1 MASRPKYGAR
11 LLGHPE
17 RDDARERPT
26 LKPSPR
32 LLATSSASSG
42 SRIPAYTSAFFSR
55 NKPTRFDIEPQKG
68 RNDTSSKKSAGS
80 VSGPTKAPS
89 ARAESPAK
97 APPQSLRTLGVGNA
111 ATNPSGSAGTPNS
124 EKRQRNVLRRK
135 ASSADQ
141 HSQYARTESSMSS
154 YEPTPQKQQYETTS
168 SPGAWRDPFAGSVLG
183 VALPAV
189 SSSTSYLPAMG
200 TATSYQAT
208 SSSRMANYNTQSTP
222 HTINTQ
228 NLPPPPTPSFAHS
241 SGSSTRRSESPG
253 AFSRTSTP
261 TSMSSHSP
269 GIPLPAKSP
278 IRIRQVSPTRSRPP
292 VTRRRIGNLPPQD
305 DTLLSQYQGLPAL
318 RESGT
323 SSSSSSTVKGAERG
337 DGTQVH
343 KTQPRLS
350 PPPPSPPPRQS
361 SKKFVQPR
369 DELDHSRYRLITGEA
384 LHRRPDR
391 VFRTQLTEESESTPK
406 FPTQPARSGGPPP
419 RPSREGTPKLDDNPG
434 PSPIIQSNLSR
445 LITTGHKRRESLD
458 RSISSPDARLPAASI
473 PRSTVGRSP
482 SSAST
487 LSTKPSRLPSPN
499 PGSVSSLRP
508 RPADVL
514 KTRDI
519 PAVEAHAIVDRPKDS
534 SPLSAGSNKSLSRF
548 GLFTKRTKSSLEATG
563 IESAE
568 KASAKKGPTA
578 GTGHEGYGKYA
589 KRGRSGSVST
599 SASRGRSTSTGGTS
613 MSLARTPTS
622 RKSSI
627 TSRGEPEM
635 DDFLLDRLAPVVIS
649 GGGVFGDTR
658 DGGADSYRKP
668 SEEESMGRISNEEF
682 AMRRPL
688 AYAQA
693 DAPKSTSVP
702 ISKGSKLVRRG
713 SRVLADGRELFPPVR
728 ATPNTHVADQPRRP
742 TLAARRSLH
751 RSQLFKEAE
760 PIKIPA
766 PINTQVIASS
776 PGVNS
781 YGTMQSSA
789 LRTDSTQVL
798 TDDIFEGREG
808 NWLKPRK
815 SEKRA
820 KSPRKWNF
828 FQRTHTPSKAIE
840 RKPLGGNEGISEV
853 PVTISRIP
861 DSRPVAHYAML
872 DSNDQEGSSST
883 VNLLSDADNPVQS
896 QYSSTSSI
904 RREFETDVHK
914 ENHKYSM
921 LLPSPPHF
929 LSELAPTRSSPSP
942 IVTVPQPDPV
952 PSNATPLDAPPKPK
966 GSRLQQVGRI
976 PRVISKRDRPHHPPP
991 QSFSRPFVRPPA
1003 PVSEVSSSAT
1013 PPLHLETIPRPN
1025 LSVNT
1030 ELLPS
1035 RTWESDDSAKPPS
1048 APVGVS
1054 ASLSPPSREEF
1065 LTFPPRKGSEVSGS
1079 SSSGIFNFSAT
1090 TAVVPQPGVTAG
1102 EDEVWNE
1109 YDELLDIVESPAP
1122 LVKGSSLHD
1131 ENRSKK
1137 VRLAPAA
1144 LNIRKESNLIGL
1156 TAGPS
1161 VTRSDSFENFA
1172 PTAALPHPPRKPSL
1186 LSPLHSAEL
1195 VSTPLSFSD
1204 FFAGY
1209 GDRNRASAA
1218 SKRQSISTGSRYS
1231 QRSVVSESSS
1241 RYSRDNGGK
1250 KRNTEIMA
1258 EKTEPAPGAESNL
1271 RFSALMTSRWLS
1283 FGRVL
1288 FSPAHME
1295 IQSNRH
1301 DRVLVLDG
1309 LGNDDWSFYCA
1320 LTYPHA
1326 TVYNLSP
1333 FPDTGDRKQEPG
1345 AYDSPSNHRQI
1356 YHTSIAHP
1364 FPFPKGFFT
1373 AAVFRFPVASSEA
1386 ACYNAIS
1393 ECKRVLRP
1401 GGYLEMS
1408 ILDLDMVNMGN
1419 RARRAVRMLKVRMQV
1434 ADPEVS
1440 LKPASDNIQKML
1452 GRRGFE
1458 NLNRC
1463 MVNVP
1468 IAGHISDSRAGSF
1481 EEKDM
1486 SLGDMLKDSSQQG
1499 DEGIS
1504 KMVAK
1509 VGRWWYTRCYE
1520 MGVLPHEDM
1529 ERSIWADRALLRECE
1544 KRETGLKLL
1553 ICFAQKPSTPKR
1565 RTVSM

>member
-1 MASRPKYGAR
+1 MASRGKYGAR
-11 LLGHPE
+11 PLGHPE
-17 RDDARERPT
+17 RDESRERPT
-26 LKPSPR
+26 LKRSER
-32 LLATSSASSG
+32 ILAISGASSA
-42 SRIPAYTSAFFSR
+42 SRIPAYTSSFFSR
-55 NKPTRFDIEPQKG
+55 TRTTRIEGEHPKG
-68 RNDTSSKKSAGS
+68 RNDTSSKRTAGTIS
-80 VSGPTKAPS
+80 RPMEAPS
-89 ARAESPAK
+89 IRAESPAQ
-97 APPQSLRTLGVGNA
+97 APSQSLRNLGFGST
-111 ATNPSGSAGTPNS
+111 ATKPFSSAVTPTS

-135 ASSADQ
+135 PSSADQ
-141 HSQYARTESSMSS
+141 HAQYARTESSMSS
-154 YEPTPQKQQYETTS
+154 YEPTPQSRPYETAS
-168 SPGAWRDPFAGSVLG
+168 SPGVLRDLFAGSILG
-183 VALPAV
+183 VAMPTV
-189 SSSTSYLPAMG
+189 SSSTSHLPGVG
-200 TATSYQAT
+200 TATSHQAT
-208 SSSRMANYNTQSTP
+208 SSSRMANYNPQSTP
-222 HTINTQ
+222 HAISTQ
-228 NLPPPPTPSFAHS
+228 NLPPPTPSFAHS

-269 GIPLPAKSP
+269 SIPLSAKSP
-278 IRIRQVSPTRSRPP
+278 IRLRQVSPTRSRPP
-292 VTRRRIGNLPPQD
+292 VTRRRIGSLPPQD
-305 DTLLSQYQGLPAL
+305 DTLLSRYQGLPAL

-323 SSSSSSTVKGAERG
+323 SSSSSSTVKGAERAG
-337 DGTQVH
+337 AERVEATQVH
-343 KTQPRLS
+343 KTPRRLS
-350 PPPPSPPPRQS
+350 PPPPSPPPRLS
-361 SKKFVQPR
+361 SKKFLQPR
-369 DELDHSRYRLITGEA
+369 DEFYHSRHPLNTA
-384 LHRRPDR
+384 DVSQMRPER
-391 VFRTQLTEESESTPK
+391 VFRTQINESESTQK
-406 FPTQPARSGGPPP
+406 GTTQPVRSSGPPP
-419 RPSREGTPKLDDNPG
+419 RPSREGTPKLDDNTG

-458 RSISSPDARLPAASI
+458 KSISSPDTLLQAAAI

-487 LSTKPSRLPSPN
+487 LSIKPSRLPSPN

-508 RPADVL
+508 RPVDVL

-519 PAVEAHAIVDRPKDS
+519 PGLEANAIKGRAKDA
-534 SPLSAGSNKSLSRF
+534 SPLSAGSNKPASRF
-548 GLFTKRTKSSLEATG
+548 GLFTKRTKSPLEATG
-563 IESAE
+563 IEGGG
-568 KASAKKGPTA
+568 AKKGPTA

-589 KRGRSGSVST
+589 KRGRSGSGST

-613 MSLARTPTS
+613 NSLARTPTS

-627 TSRGEPEM
+627 TSREEPEM
-635 DDFLLDRLAPVVIS
+635 DDFLLERLAPVVIS
-649 GGGVFGDTR
+649 GGGALPETRKGGD
-658 DGGADSYRKP
+658 DSDRKT
-668 SEEESMGRISNEEF
+668 SEDESVGRISNEGF
-682 AMRRPL
+682 ATSRPL

-693 DAPKSTSVP
+693 DAPKATGGPTSKDP
-702 ISKGSKLVRRG
+702 RSVRRG
-713 SRVLADGRELFPPVR
+713 SRVLVDGRELFPPL
-728 ATPNTHVADQPRRP
+728 ATDQSIPIADEPRRP

-751 RSQLFKEAE
+751 RSQLFKEVE

-766 PINTQVIASS
+766 PINTQVVAPS

-781 YGTMQSSA
+781 YDTMQSSA

-815 SEKRA
+815 PEKRA

-828 FQRTHTPSKAIE
+828 FQRTHATPKAAE
-840 RKPLGGNEGISEV
+840 KKPLGGNEGVSEL

-861 DSRPVAHYAML
+861 DSRPVAHYAMI
-872 DSNDQEGSSST
+872 DSNDPEGSSST
-883 VNLLSDADNPVQS
+883 VNLLSDTENLVQS
-896 QYSSTSSI
+896 QYLSMSPI
-904 RREFETDVHK
+904 KREFHADVHK
-914 ENHKYSM
+914 ESHKYSM
-921 LLPSPPHF
+921 LLPSPPKF
-929 LSELAPTRSSPSP
+929 PSGFGATRRSPSP
-942 IVTVPQPDPV
+942 IANLPPPDPV
-952 PSNATPLDAPPKPK
+952 PLSAIPVDAPPKPK

-1003 PVSEVSSSAT
+1003 PGPE
-1013 PPLHLETIPRPN
+1013 PPSMAIQPWDLETTPGPIPG
-1025 LSVNT
+1025 VNT
-1030 ELLPS
+1030 ELLPD
-1035 RTWESDDSAKPPS
+1035 RAWENDDSAKPFS
-1048 APVGVS
+1048 APVRVS
-1054 ASLSPPSREEF
+1054 AGLTPPSREEF

-1079 SSSGIFNFSAT
+1079 SGSEIFDFAAT

-1122 LVKGSSLHD
+1122 LRKGPSVRD
-1131 ENRSKK
+1131 ENRSK
-1137 VRLAPAA
+1137 RLGLTPAA
-1144 LNIRKESNLIGL
+1144 LHIRKESSVTGL
-1156 TAGPS
+1156 TADPS
-1161 VTRSDSFENFA
+1161 VTPFETVG
-1172 PTAALPHPPRKPSL
+1172 PTAALPSPPRKSSL

-1218 SKRQSISTGSRYS
+1218 SKRQSMSTGSRYS
-1231 QRSVVSESSS
+1231 QRSMISDRGS
-1241 RYSRDNGGK
+1241 RYGRDNGGQ

-1258 EKTEPAPGAESNL
+1258 EKTEPASGAESNL

-1333 FPDTGDRKQEPG
+1333 FPDTSDRKRDPG

-1356 YHTSIAHP
+1356 HHASIAHP

-1373 AAVFRFPVASSEA
+1373 AAVFRFPVASSES

-1440 LKPASDNIQKML
+1440 LKPASDNMQKML

-1520 MGVLPHEDM
+1520 MSVLPHGDM

>member
-1 MASRPKYGAR
+1 MASRGKYGAR

-17 RDDARERPT
+17 RDDMGERPT

-32 LLATSSASSG
+32 PSTTSSVSSAS
-42 SRIPAYTSAFFSR
+42 RIPSYTSSFFSR
-55 NKPTRFDIEPQKG
+55 NKPIRTDIDPLKG
-68 RNDTSSKKSAGS
+68 RTDTSSKRTVETTARPMK
-80 VSGPTKAPS
+80 VPS
-89 ARAESPAK
+89 SRAELPAK
-97 APPQSLRTLGVGNA
+97 ALPQSLRNLSMNDV
-111 ATNPSGSAGTPNS
+111 ATNPSSSPNPPNS

-135 ASSADQ
+135 ASSVDQ
-141 HSQYARTESSMSS
+141 HAQYARTESSMSS
-154 YEPTPQKQQYETTS
+154 HEPTPQSQQFETAS
-168 SPGAWRDPFAGSVLG
+168 SPGNLRDPFAGSILG
-183 VALPAV
+183 LAMPAV
-189 SSSTSYLPAMG
+189 SSSSASHLPGMG
-200 TATSYQAT
+200 AAASHQAT
-208 SSSRMANYNTQSTP
+208 SSSRMANYNIRSTP
-222 HTINTQ
+222 HTISTQ
-228 NLPPPPTPSFAHS
+228 NLPPPTPSFAHS

-278 IRIRQVSPTRSRPP
+278 IRVLQVSPTRSRPP
-292 VTRRRIGNLPPQD
+292 VTRRKIGNLPPQD
-305 DTLLSQYQGLPAL
+305 DMLLSQYQGLSAL

-323 SSSSSSTVKGAERG
+323 SSSSSSTVKGAERVEG
-337 DGTQVH
+337 SQVH
-343 KTQPRLS
+343 ITPRRLS
-350 PPPPSPPPRQS
+350 PPPPSPPLRQT
-361 SKKFVQPR
+361 SKRFLQPR
-369 DELDHSRYRLITGEA
+369 DELSRSRHPFSTPEMLQ
-384 LHRRPDR
+384 RRPER
-391 VFRTQLTEESESTPK
+391 AFRTRITEESEPTPK
-406 FPTQPARSGGPPP
+406 VFTQPARSRGPPP
-419 RPSREGTPKLDDNPG
+419 RPSREGTPKLDDNAG

-458 RSISSPDARLPAASI
+458 KTLSSPEARQQAASI
-473 PRSTVGRSP
+473 PRSTVGYSP

-487 LSTKPSRLPSPN
+487 LSIKPSRLPSPN
-499 PGSVSSLRP
+499 PGSVSSPRP

-519 PAVEAHAIVDRPKDS
+519 PVTEANANIDRPKDS
-534 SPLSAGSNKSLSRF
+534 SPLSAASNKSSSRF
-548 GLFTKRTKSSLEATG
+548 GLFTKRTKSPLETSR
-563 IESAE
+563 IESGE
-568 KASAKKGPTA
+568 KPAAKKGPTA

-613 MSLARTPTS
+613 NSLARTPTS

-627 TSRGEPEM
+627 TSRGEAEM
-635 DDFLLDRLAPVVIS
+635 DDFLLERLAPVVIS
-649 GGGVFGDTR
+649 GGGAFAEIR
-658 DGGADSYRKP
+658 DGGTESYRKI
-668 SEEESMGRISNEEF
+668 SEDESVGRLSKEGL
-682 AMRRPL
+682 AARRPL

-693 DAPKSTSVP
+693 DVSKATSGP
-702 ISKGSKLVRRG
+702 AFKESNIDRRG
-713 SRVLADGRELFPPVR
+713 SRVLADGREHSPPVV
-728 ATPNTHVADQPRRP
+728 ATQITHTADQTRRP

-751 RSQLFKEAE
+751 RSQLFKEAG

-766 PINTQVIASS
+766 PINTQVVAPS
-776 PGVNS
+776 PSVNS
-781 YGTMQSSA
+781 YDTMQSSV

-815 SEKRA
+815 PEKRA
-820 KSPRKWNF
+820 RSPRKWNF
-828 FQRTHTPSKAIE
+828 FQRTHATPKTMG
-840 RKPLGGNEGISEV
+840 RKPLGGDEGISEV

-872 DSNDQEGSSST
+872 DGNDQESSSST
-883 VNLLSDADNPVQS
+883 VNLLSDANDPMQS
-896 QYSSTSSI
+896 QYMSRGPIT
-904 RREFETDVHK
+904 REFEPDAHK

-921 LLPSPPHF
+921 LLPSPPKF
-929 LSELAPTRSSPSP
+929 SSDFAAARRSPSP
-942 IVTVPQPDPV
+942 TAIVPQPDPMPLTAV
-952 PSNATPLDAPPKPK
+952 PRDTTPKPK

-976 PRVISKRDRPHHPPP
+976 PRVVSKRDRPHNPPP

-1003 PVSEVSSSAT
+1003 PLPEASSFT
-1013 PPLHLETIPRPN
+1013 IQPLIPETVPQPT
-1025 LSVNT
+1025 LGVNT
-1030 ELLPS
+1030 EFPPPI
-1035 RTWESDDSAKPPS
+1035 WENDGSPESAS
-1048 APVGVS
+1048 APVDVN

-1065 LTFPPRKGSEVSGS
+1065 LAFPPRKGSEVSGS
-1079 SSSGIFNFSAT
+1079 SSSGTFNFAAT

-1122 LVKGSSLHD
+1122 LVKGTSILD

-1137 VRLAPAA
+1137 VRPALAA
-1144 LNIRKESNLIGL
+1144 LQIRKESSI
-1156 TAGPS
+1156 TQFSAGPS
-1161 VTRSDSFENFA
+1161 VTLSGSFETSL
-1172 PTAALPHPPRKPSL
+1172 PTAALPTPPHKLNL

-1218 SKRQSISTGSRYS
+1218 SKRHSISTGSRYS
-1231 QRSVVSESSS
+1231 QKSAISESSS
-1241 RYSRDNGGK
+1241 QYSRDNEGK

-1288 FSPAHME
+1288 FSPAHLE
-1295 IQSNRH
+1295 IHSNRH

-1333 FPDTGDRKQEPG
+1333 FPDSSDRRQEPG

-1373 AAVFRFPVASSEA
+1373 AAVFRFPVASSES

-1434 ADPEVS
+1434 ADPDVS

-1463 MVNVP
+1463 MVHVP

-1481 EEKDM
+1481 EEKNM

-1520 MGVLPHEDM
+1520 MGVLPHDDM

>member
-1 MASRPKYGAR
+1 MASRGKYGAR

-17 RDDARERPT
+17 RDDAGERPT

-32 LLATSSASSG
+32 ISATSSASSA
-42 SRIPAYTSAFFSR
+42 SRIPAYTSSFFSR
-55 NKPTRFDIEPQKG
+55 NKPIRIDLEPSKG
-68 RNDTSSKKSAGS
+68 RNDTSSKRITGS
-80 VSGPTKAPS
+80 ISRPMKAPS
-89 ARAESPAK
+89 SRGESPAK
-97 APPQSLRTLGVGNA
+97 PPPQSMRSVALGSTSTSPFSSANSS
-111 ATNPSGSAGTPNS
+111 NP

-141 HSQYARTESSMSS
+141 HAQYARTESSMSS
-154 YEPTPQKQQYETTS
+154 YEPTPQSQRYETAS
-168 SPGAWRDPFAGSVLG
+168 SPEVLRDPFAGSILG

-189 SSSTSYLPAMG
+189 SSSTSYLPGMG
-200 TATSYQAT
+200 SAASHQAT
-208 SSSRMANYNTQSTP
+208 SSSRMANYHTQSAP
-222 HTINTQ
+222 HTISTQ
-228 NLPPPPTPSFAHS
+228 NLPPPTPSFAHS

-278 IRIRQVSPTRSRPP
+278 IRVRPVSPTRSRPP

-323 SSSSSSTVKGAERG
+323 SSSSSSTVKGAERVE
-337 DGTQVH
+337 GTQVH
-343 KTQPRLS
+343 RTPRRLS

-361 SKKFVQPR
+361 SKRFLQPR
-369 DELDHSRYRLITGEA
+369 DELGHSRQPLSTA
-384 LHRRPDR
+384 DVLQRRPER
-391 VFRTQLTEESESTPK
+391 VFRTQITEPESTEK
-406 FPTQPARSGGPPP
+406 FPTQPVRSGGPPP
-419 RPSREGTPKLDDNPG
+419 RPSREGTPKLDDNTG

-445 LITTGHKRRESLD
+445 LITTGHKRRESFD
-458 RSISSPDARLPAASI
+458 KSISSPDTRLQAASI
-473 PRSTVGRSP
+473 SRSTMGRSP
-482 SSAST
+482 SNAST
-487 LSTKPSRLPSPN
+487 LSIKPSRLPSPS
-499 PGSVSSLRP
+499 PGSVSSLHL

-519 PAVEAHAIVDRPKDS
+519 PGVEANAIIGRPKDS
-534 SPLSAGSNKSLSRF
+534 SPLSAGSNKSSSRF
-548 GLFTKRTKSSLEATG
+548 GLFTKRTKSPLEATG
-563 IESAE
+563 IESGE
-568 KASAKKGPTA
+568 KAVAKKGPTA

-613 MSLARTPTS
+613 NSLARTPTS

-635 DDFLLDRLAPVVIS
+635 DDFLLERLAPVIIS
-649 GGGVFGDTR
+649 GGGAFTETR
-658 DGGADSYRKP
+658 DGGADSYRKTSDDESAESLS
-668 SEEESMGRISNEEF
+668 SEGF
-682 AMRRPL
+682 AMRRPF
-688 AYAQA
+688 AYAQV
-693 DAPKSTSVP
+693 DAPKSTPGP
-702 ISKGSKLVRRG
+702 ISKASKMVRRG
-713 SRVLADGRELFPPVR
+713 SRVLADGELFPPVV
-728 ATPNTHVADQPRRP
+728 ATQNTHIADQPRRP

-751 RSQLFKEAE
+751 RSQLFKEAD

-766 PINTQVIASS
+766 PINTQVVAPS

-781 YGTMQSSA
+781 YDTMPSSA

-815 SEKRA
+815 PEKRA
-820 KSPRKWNF
+820 RSPRKWNF
-828 FQRTHTPSKAIE
+828 FQRTHATPKAME

-861 DSRPVAHYAML
+861 ASRPVAHYAML
-872 DSNDQEGSSST
+872 DSNDQEGSSSS
-883 VNLLSDADNPVQS
+883 VNLLSDVENPLRS
-896 QYSSTSSI
+896 QYLSTSPTK
-904 RREFETDVHK
+904 REFETDVHK

-921 LLPSPPHF
+921 LLPSPPTF
-929 LSELAPTRSSPSP
+929 SPEPVAAQSSHPP
-942 IVTVPQPDPV
+942 ITIVPQPDPML
-952 PSNATPLDAPPKPK
+952 SSAIPLDAPPKPK

-1003 PVSEVSSSAT
+1003 PISEASSLAT
-1013 PPLHLETIPRPN
+1013 QPFDLEAIPRPI
-1025 LSVNT
+1025 LGLNT

-1035 RTWESDDSAKPPS
+1035 RAWENDDSAKAAS
-1048 APVGVS
+1048 APVGVR
-1054 ASLSPPSREEF
+1054 ASLTPPSREEF
-1065 LTFPPRKGSEVSGS
+1065 FTFPPRKGSEVSAS
-1079 SSSGIFNFSAT
+1079 SSSGIFNFAAT

-1122 LVKGSSLHD
+1122 LVKGSSIHN

-1144 LNIRKESNLIGL
+1144 LRIRKESSVTGL

-1161 VTRSDSFENFA
+1161 VTRSESFETVA
-1172 PTAALPHPPRKPSL
+1172 LTAALSNSPRNPNL

-1218 SKRQSISTGSRYS
+1218 SKRQSRSTGSRYS
-1231 QRSVVSESSS
+1231 QRSVISEPSS
-1241 RYSRDNGGK
+1241 RYSRDGGN

-1333 FPDTGDRKQEPG
+1333 FPDTSDRKQDPG

-1373 AAVFRFPVASSEA
+1373 AAVFRFPVATSET

-1481 EEKDM
+1481 EENM

-1520 MGVLPHEDM
+1520 MGVLPHDDM

>member
-1 MASRPKYGAR
+1 
-11 LLGHPE
+11 
-17 RDDARERPT
+17 
-26 LKPSPR
+26 
-32 LLATSSASSG
+32 
-42 SRIPAYTSAFFSR
+42 
-55 NKPTRFDIEPQKG
+55 
-68 RNDTSSKKSAGS
+68 
-80 VSGPTKAPS
+80 
-89 ARAESPAK
+89 
-97 APPQSLRTLGVGNA
+97 
-111 ATNPSGSAGTPNS
+111 
-124 EKRQRNVLRRK
+124 
-135 ASSADQ
+135 
-141 HSQYARTESSMSS
+141 
-154 YEPTPQKQQYETTS
+154 
-168 SPGAWRDPFAGSVLG
+168 
-183 VALPAV
+183 
-189 SSSTSYLPAMG
+189 
-200 TATSYQAT
+200 
-208 SSSRMANYNTQSTP
+208 MANYNPQPKP
-222 HTINTQ
+222 HTISTH
-228 NLPPPPTPSFAHS
+228 NLPPPTPSFAHS

-278 IRIRQVSPTRSRPP
+278 IRLRQVSPTRSRPP

-323 SSSSSSTVKGAERG
+323 SSSSSSTVKGAERAG
-337 DGTQVH
+337 AERVEATHVH
-343 KTQPRLS
+343 QTPRRLS
-350 PPPPSPPPRQS
+350 PPPPSPPPRLS
-361 SKKFVQPR
+361 SKKLLQPR
-369 DELDHSRYRLITGEA
+369 DEFYPSRHPFNA
-384 LHRRPDR
+384 ADVSQMRPER
-391 VFRTQLTEESESTPK
+391 VFRTQIGGESESTQK
-406 FPTQPARSGGPPP
+406 GTTTQPVRSSGPPP
-419 RPSREGTPKLDDNPG
+419 RPSREGTPKLDDNTG

-445 LITTGHKRRESLD
+445 LITTGHKRRESFD
-458 RSISSPDARLPAASI
+458 KSVSSPDTLLQAAAI

-487 LSTKPSRLPSPN
+487 LSIKPSRLPSPN

-508 RPADVL
+508 RPVDVL
-514 KTRDI
+514 KTKDI
-519 PAVEAHAIVDRPKDS
+519 PGLEANAIKGRATDP
-534 SPLSAGSNKSLSRF
+534 SPLSAGSHKPSSRF
-548 GLFTKRTKSSLEATG
+548 GLFTKRTKSPLEAAGMEGGGT
-563 IESAE
+563 
-568 KASAKKGPTA
+568 KKGPAA

-589 KRGRSGSVST
+589 KRGRSGSGST

-613 MSLARTPTS
+613 NGLARTPTS

-627 TSRGEPEM
+627 NSRGEPEM

-649 GGGVFGDTR
+649 GGGAFPETQN
-658 DGGADSYRKP
+658 DGVDADRKT
-668 SEEESMGRISNEEF
+668 SEDESVGSISNERF
-682 AMRRPL
+682 ATSRPL
-688 AYAQA
+688 AYPQA
-693 DAPKSTSVP
+693 DAPKATWGPTSKDP
-702 ISKGSKLVRRG
+702 GSVRRG
-713 SRVLADGRELFPPVR
+713 SRVLADGRELFPPDHNI
-728 ATPNTHVADQPRRP
+728 PVADEPRRP

-751 RSQLFKEAE
+751 RSQLFKEVE

-766 PINTQVIASS
+766 PINTQVVAPS
-776 PGVNS
+776 PGLNS
-781 YGTMQSSA
+781 YDTMRSA
-789 LRTDSTQVL
+789 LRTDSTHVL

-815 SEKRA
+815 PEKRA

-828 FQRTHTPSKAIE
+828 FQRTHAKPKAAE
-840 RKPLGGNEGISEV
+840 RKPLGGNEGVSEL
-853 PVTISRIP
+853 PVTITRIP
-861 DSRPVAHYAML
+861 DSRPIAHYAMI
-872 DSNDQEGSSST
+872 DSNDPEGSSST
-883 VNLLSDADNPVQS
+883 VNLLSDTENLVQS
-896 QYSSTSSI
+896 QSLSMSPI
-904 RREFETDVHK
+904 KRDFDADVHK
-914 ENHKYSM
+914 ESHKYSM
-921 LLPSPPHF
+921 LLPSPPKF
-929 LSELAPTRSSPSP
+929 PSGFGAARRSPSP
-942 IVTVPQPDPV
+942 IANLAPPIPAPAGAIPV
-952 PSNATPLDAPPKPK
+952 DASPKPK

-976 PRVISKRDRPHHPPP
+976 PRVVSKRDRPHHPPP
-991 QSFSRPFVRPPA
+991 QSFSRPFGRPPA
-1003 PVSEVSSSAT
+1003 PNPE
-1013 PPLHLETIPRPN
+1013 PLSMAAQPWDLEKTPRPI
-1025 LSVNT
+1025 LGVNT

-1035 RTWESDDSAKPPS
+1035 RAWENDDSAKPFS

-1054 ASLSPPSREEF
+1054 ASVTPSSREEF

-1079 SSSGIFNFSAT
+1079 SGSEMFDFAAT

-1122 LVKGSSLHD
+1122 LPKGSSIRD

-1137 VRLAPAA
+1137 IRLAPAA
-1144 LNIRKESNLIGL
+1144 LHIRKES
-1156 TAGPS
+1156 S
-1161 VTRSDSFENFA
+1161 VTGLAADPSGTPFETVG
-1172 PTAALPHPPRKPSL
+1172 PTAALPSPPRKSTL

-1218 SKRQSISTGSRYS
+1218 SKRQSMSTGSRYS
-1231 QRSVVSESSS
+1231 QRSVISESGS
-1241 RYSRDNGGK
+1241 RHGRDSGGQ

-1258 EKTEPAPGAESNL
+1258 EKTEPASGAESNL

-1333 FPDTGDRKQEPG
+1333 FPDTGDRKREPG

-1356 YHTSIAHP
+1356 YHASIAHP

-1373 AAVFRFPVASSEA
+1373 AAVFRFPVASSES
-1386 ACYNAIS
+1386 ACCNAVS

-1486 SLGDMLKDSSQQG
+1486 SLGEMLKDSSRQG

-1520 MGVLPHEDM
+1520 TSVLPHGDM

-1553 ICFAQKPSTPKR
+1553 ICFAQKPSSPKR

>member
-1 MASRPKYGAR
+1 MASRGKYGAR
-11 LLGHPE
+11 LLGHSE
-17 RDDARERPT
+17 RDDSTERPT

-32 LLATSSASSG
+32 ISAASSASG
-42 SRIPAYTSAFFSR
+42 ASRIPAYTSSFFSR
-55 NKPTRFDIEPQKG
+55 NKPIRTDIEPPKG
-68 RNDTSSKKSAGS
+68 RNEKSSRRTAGS
-80 VSGPTKAPS
+80 ISRPMEAS
-89 ARAESPAK
+89 FARAESPAT
-97 APPQSLRTLGVGNA
+97 APPQSVRNLGFGNA
-111 ATNPSGSAGTPNS
+111 ATNPLSSANAPNS

-135 ASSADQ
+135 ASSNDQ
-141 HSQYARTESSMSS
+141 HAQYARTESSMSS
-154 YEPTPQKQQYETTS
+154 YEPTPQRLQYETAS
-168 SPGAWRDPFAGSVLG
+168 SPGAVRDPSPGSILG
-183 VALPAV
+183 VAIPAV
-189 SSSTSYLPAMG
+189 SSSTSYLPGMG
-200 TATSYQAT
+200 TAASHQAT

-222 HTINTQ
+222 HTIS
-228 NLPPPPTPSFAHS
+228 TPNVPQAAARSFAPS

-278 IRIRQVSPTRSRPP
+278 IRVRPVSPTRSRPP

-337 DGTQVH
+337 EGTPGH
-343 KTQPRLS
+343 KTPRRLS

-361 SKKFVQPR
+361 SKKFLQPR
-369 DELDHSRYRLITGEA
+369 DEVYHSRHPVRAADVLP
-384 LHRRPDR
+384 RRPER
-391 VFRTQLTEESESTPK
+391 GFRTQIAEEPESSQNILSP
-406 FPTQPARSGGPPP
+406 PARSSGPPP
-419 RPSREGTPKLDDNPG
+419 RPSREGTPKLDDNTG

-445 LITTGHKRRESLD
+445 LVTTGHKRRESLD
-458 RSISSPDARLPAASI
+458 KSISSPDARLRAASI

-482 SSAST
+482 SNASA
-487 LSTKPSRLPSPN
+487 LSVKPSRLPSPN
-499 PGSVSSLRP
+499 PGSVSSFRP
-508 RPADVL
+508 HPADVL
-514 KTRDI
+514 KTRDL
-519 PAVEAHAIVDRPKDS
+519 PGLEANLIGRAKDS
-534 SPLSAGSNKSLSRF
+534 SPLSAGSNKSSSRF
-548 GLFTKRTKSSLEATG
+548 GLFTKRTKSPLEATG
-563 IESAE
+563 TEGGE
-568 KASAKKGPTA
+568 KAVAKKGPTA

-613 MSLARTPTS
+613 NSLARTPTS

-627 TSRGEPEM
+627 TSRGEPEI
-635 DDFLLDRLAPVVIS
+635 DDFLLERLAPVVIS
-649 GGGVFGDTR
+649 GGGVFAEPR
-658 DGGADSYRKP
+658 DDGADLYRTT
-668 SEEESMGRISNEEF
+668 SEDESAGRISNERL

-688 AYAQA
+688 ADTQA
-693 DAPKSTSVP
+693 EAPQSTSDP
-702 ISKGSKLVRRG
+702 ISNDPNVFRRG
-713 SRVLADGRELFPPVR
+713 SRVLAEGRELFPPIL
-728 ATPNTHVADQPRRP
+728 AGQNTNIADQPRRP

-751 RSQLFKEAE
+751 RSQLFKEAG
-760 PIKIPA
+760 PIKIPE
-766 PINTQVIASS
+766 PINTKVVAPS

-781 YGTMQSSA
+781 YDTMQSSA
-789 LRTDSTQVL
+789 LRTDSTQLL
-798 TDDIFEGREG
+798 TDDILEGREG

-815 SEKRA
+815 PEKRA
-820 KSPRKWNF
+820 RSPRKWNF
-828 FQRTHTPSKAIE
+828 FQRTHATPKGME
-840 RKPLGGNEGISEV
+840 TKPPGGNDGISEV

-861 DSRPVAHYAML
+861 ASRPVAHYAML

-883 VNLLSDADNPVQS
+883 VNLLLDVDNPVQP
-896 QYSSTSSI
+896 QYLSTSPI
-904 RREFETDVHK
+904 KRQFERDEHK

-921 LLPSPPHF
+921 LLPSPPTF
-929 LSELAPTRSSPSP
+929 SSEFAAARRSPSP
-942 IVTVPQPDPV
+942 VAMADPV
-952 PSNATPLDAPPKPK
+952 PSSAIPLEELPKPR

-976 PRVISKRDRPHHPPP
+976 PRVISKRDRPHNPPP

-1003 PVSEVSSSAT
+1003 PVPQTPSAAT
-1013 PPLHLETIPRPN
+1013 PLLDLETIPRPI
-1025 LSVNT
+1025 LGVNT
-1030 ELLPS
+1030 EFLPS
-1035 RTWESDDSAKPPS
+1035 RTWESDDSVQPDS

-1054 ASLSPPSREEF
+1054 ASLSPASKEEF

-1079 SSSGIFNFSAT
+1079 SSSGIFNFAAT
-1090 TAVVPQPGVTAG
+1090 TAVIPQPGVTAG

-1122 LVKGSSLHD
+1122 LAKGSSVYD

-1137 VRLAPAA
+1137 VKLTPAA
-1144 LNIRKESNLIGL
+1144 LHIRKESSVTGL

-1161 VTRSDSFENFA
+1161 ATLSDSFETDA
-1172 PTAALPHPPRKPSL
+1172 PTTALPNLPRKSNL

-1218 SKRQSISTGSRYS
+1218 SKRQSLSTGSRYS
-1231 QRSVVSESSS
+1231 QRSAISESGS
-1241 RYSRDNGGK
+1241 RYSCDNGGK

-1258 EKTEPAPGAESNL
+1258 ERTEPAPGAESNL

-1333 FPDTGDRKQEPG
+1333 FPDTGERKQEPG

-1373 AAVFRFPVASSEA
+1373 AAVFRFPVASSET

-1481 EEKDM
+1481 EEKNM

-1520 MGVLPHEDM
+1520 MGVLPHDDM

>member
-1 MASRPKYGAR
+1 MSSRGKYGAR
-11 LLGHPE
+11 LSGHPE
-17 RDDARERPT
+17 REDSRERPT

-32 LLATSSASSG
+32 ISATSSASSA
-42 SRIPAYTSAFFSR
+42 SRIPAYTSSFFSR
-55 NKPTRFDIEPQKG
+55 NKPTRPELDPAKG
-68 RNDTSSKKSAGS
+68 RNDTSLKRTARSISRPIETPYS
-80 VSGPTKAPS
+80 
-89 ARAESPAK
+89 RAESPAK
-97 APPQSLRTLGVGNA
+97 VPPHSLRSLGFGNA
-111 ATNPSGSAGTPNS
+111 ATHPFSSANTSNS

-135 ASSADQ
+135 ASSVDQ
-141 HSQYARTESSMSS
+141 HAQYARTESSMSS
-154 YEPTPQKQQYETTS
+154 YEPTPQSQQYKTAS
-168 SPGAWRDPFAGSVLG
+168 NPGVSRDPFAGSILG
-183 VALPAV
+183 VAMPAV
-189 SSSTSYLPAMG
+189 SSSTPYLPGMG
-200 TATSYQAT
+200 AAASHQAT
-208 SSSRMANYNTQSTP
+208 SSSRMANYTTQSTP
-222 HTINTQ
+222 HAISTQ
-228 NLPPPPTPSFAHS
+228 NLPPPTPSFAHS

-278 IRIRQVSPTRSRPP
+278 IRVRQVSPTRSRPP

-323 SSSSSSTVKGAERG
+323 SSSSSSTIKGAERTE
-337 DGTQVH
+337 GTQIH
-343 KTQPRLS
+343 KTPRPLS

-361 SKKFVQPR
+361 SKKLLQPR
-369 DELDHSRYRLITGEA
+369 DEVYHSRNPLSTAEV
-384 LHRRPDR
+384 LQRRPER
-391 VFRTQLTEESESTPK
+391 VLRSQITEESETNQ
-406 FPTQPARSGGPPP
+406 TVLAQPGRSIGPPP
-419 RPSREGTPKLDDNPG
+419 RPSREGTPKLDDNTG

-445 LITTGHKRRESLD
+445 LITTGHKRRESFD
-458 RSISSPDARLPAASI
+458 RHLSSPDTRLQAASI

-482 SSAST
+482 SNASA
-487 LSTKPSRLPSPN
+487 LSTKPSRLPSPS

-508 RPADVL
+508 RPAVLL

-519 PAVEAHAIVDRPKDS
+519 PGLEANANIGRAKDS
-534 SPLSAGSNKSLSRF
+534 SPLSAGSNKSSSRF
-548 GLFTKRTKSSLEATG
+548 GLFTKRTKSPLEATG
-563 IESAE
+563 IEGGE
-568 KASAKKGPTA
+568 KGAAKKGPTA

-589 KRGRSGSVST
+589 KRGRTGSVST

-613 MSLARTPTS
+613 NSLARTPTS
-622 RKSSI
+622 RKSSV
-627 TSRGEPEM
+627 TSRGEPEI

-649 GGGVFGDTR
+649 GGGGFAETR
-658 DGGADSYRKP
+658 DGAADPYRKV
-668 SEEESMGRISNEEF
+668 SEDESVGRISNEGF
-682 AMRRPL
+682 AIKRPL
-688 AYAQA
+688 AYPQA
-693 DAPKSTSVP
+693 EAPNSTSGL
-702 ISKGSKLVRRG
+702 ISKDSQSVRGG
-713 SRVLADGRELFPPVR
+713 SRVLAEGRELFPPAV
-728 ATPNTHVADQPRRP
+728 AKQNIHIADQPRRP

-766 PINTQVIASS
+766 PINTQVVAPS

-781 YGTMQSSA
+781 YDTMQSSA

-815 SEKRA
+815 PEKRA

-828 FQRTHTPSKAIE
+828 FQRTHATPMAKE
-840 RKPLGGNEGISEV
+840 RKALGGNEGISEV
-853 PVTISRIP
+853 PVTISRVP

-872 DSNDQEGSSST
+872 DSTDQEGSSST
-883 VNLLSDADNPVQS
+883 VNLLSDADIPVQS
-896 QYSSTSSI
+896 QYVSMSPI
-904 RREFETDVHK
+904 KREFEADVHK
-914 ENHKYSM
+914 ENQKYSM
-921 LLPSPPHF
+921 LLPSPPKF
-929 LSELAPTRSSPSP
+929 SSEFSAARSSPSP
-942 IVTVPQPDPV
+942 MATMPQPDPV
-952 PSNATPLDAPPKPK
+952 PSSAIPPDAPAKPK

-976 PRVISKRDRPHHPPP
+976 PRVISKRDRPHNPPP

-1003 PVSEVSSSAT
+1003 PVPEAPSLATQPLDLEAT
-1013 PPLHLETIPRPN
+1013 PRPI
-1025 LSVNT
+1025 LGVNT

-1035 RTWESDDSAKPPS
+1035 RAWENDDLAKPAS
-1048 APVGVS
+1048 APVG
-1054 ASLSPPSREEF
+1054 AGDSLSPQSREEF
-1065 LTFPPRKGSEVSGS
+1065 LAFPPRKSSEVSAS
-1079 SSSGIFNFSAT
+1079 SSSGIFNFAAT

-1109 YDELLDIVESPAP
+1109 YDELLDTVESPAP
-1122 LVKGSSLHD
+1122 LIKGSSIHD
-1131 ENRSKK
+1131 ENRSRKA
-1137 VRLAPAA
+1137 RLAPAA
-1144 LNIRKESNLIGL
+1144 LHIRKESSKAGL
-1156 TAGPS
+1156 TAAPF
-1161 VTRSDSFENFA
+1161 VTLSDSFGTAA
-1172 PTAALPHPPRKPSL
+1172 PTAALPNPPRKSNL

-1218 SKRQSISTGSRYS
+1218 SKRQSMSTGSRYS
-1231 QRSVVSESSS
+1231 QRSVISNSGS
-1241 RYSRDNGGK
+1241 RYSRESDGN

-1333 FPDTGDRKQEPG
+1333 FPDTSDKKQEPG

-1373 AAVFRFPVASSEA
+1373 AAVFRFPVASSET

-1481 EEKDM
+1481 EEKNM
-1486 SLGDMLKDSSQQG
+1486 SLGDMLKDSSQRG

-1520 MGVLPHEDM
+1520 MGVLPHDDM